1 MDSLTHGLVAAIL
14 AYVLGFPQ
22 FVPFVVI
29 GAVIIDADVLFA
41 LISDRHPAL
50 YLFVHGGIA
59 HSFLGVVVMSALA
72 YAGIA
77 IATFAGFVNPM
88 ISLGAGAAGGC
99 AILAGAFLH
108 IAMDLPATPGIPLFA
123 PKSDKKYALFILPGP
138 SILLMAVS
146 LFFLAWMA
154 LGGVTL
160 AGGMVA
166 YVAILVAF
174 LLVRFVAFLVSRPA
188 VRGTLWAIPQV
199 NPLRWFLIRDSG
211 DAWTVRD
218 YRIGLGMT
226 EPVTSPKFSGTD
238 AQGVAPYLTVPEVR
252 RLQYTSYIVT
262 AKKEGRYHRP
272 DPPCRDSTRSN
283 PHQGNSLL
291 YRGISPV
298 KYRESWSGKHTFT
311 GIRSGKQNGWA
322 TRQRP

>member
-29 GAVIIDADVLFA
+29 GAVIIDADVFFA
-41 LISDRHPAL
+41 LISDRHPSL

-59 HSFLGVVVMSALA
+59 HSFFGVVVMSAIA

-77 IATFAGFVNPM
+77 IATLVGLVNPVV
-88 ISLGAGAAGGC
+88 LFGAGAAGGC

-123 PKSDKKYALFILPGP
+123 PESDKKYALFILPGP

-154 LGGVTL
+154 LGVVTF
-160 AGGMVA
+160 AGGMIA
-166 YVAILVAF
+166 YAAILISF
-174 LLVRFVAFLVSRPA
+174 LLVRFIAFLVSRPA

-211 DAWTVRD
+211 DAWIVRD

-226 EPVTSPKFSGTD
+226 EPVTCPKFSGTD

-262 AKKEGRYHRP
+262 AKKEGDVLILA
-272 DPPCRDSTRSN
+272 DP
-283 PHQGNSLL
+283 
-291 YRGISPV
+291 V
-298 KYRESWSGKHTFT
+298 RESGRLFYPPHFKQVRIAT
-311 GIRSGKQNGWA
+311 GG
-322 TRQRP
+322 PV

>member
-22 FVPFVVI
+22 LVPFVVI

-41 LISDRHPAL
+41 LISDRHPSL

-72 YAGIA
+72 YAGISL
-77 IATFAGFVNPM
+77 ATFAGFVNPVV
-88 ISLGAGAAGGC
+88 SFGAGAAGGC

-138 SILLMAVS
+138 SVLLMAVS
-146 LFFLAWMA
+146 LFFLAGMA
-154 LGGVTL
+154 LGVVTL
-160 AGGMVA
+160 AGGMIA
-166 YVAILVAF
+166 YAAILVAF

-188 VRGTLWAIPQV
+188 VRGNLWVIPQV
-199 NPLRWFLIRDSG
+199 NPLRWLLISDSG

-226 EPVTSPKFSGTD
+226 EPVTWPKFSGID
-238 AQGVAPYLTVPEVR
+238 AQGVAPYLTAPEVR
-252 RLQYTSYIVT
+252 RLQYTSYVVT
-262 AKKEGRYHRP
+262 AKKEGECLILA
-272 DPPCRDSTRSN
+272 DP
-283 PHQGNSLL
+283 
-291 YRGISPV
+291 V
-298 KYRESWSGKHTFT
+298 RESGRLFYPPHF
-311 GIRSGKQNGWA
+311 KQVRIA
-322 TRQRP
+322 TAGQVPPA